1 MSVICLVMLGAFK
14 HSTCHMLLW
23 KFSLR
28 LNAGEQRNGY
38 SPRRLSDDCKHLV
51 IKEVGS
57 HTPLEFLCWGYREGL
72 RRKNHQGG
80 LVPLPKDILCFKV
93 YESLAQK
100 RKLGEEVYS

>member
-1 MSVICLVMLGAFK
+1 MSVICLVMVGAFK

-57 HTPLEFLCWGYREGL
+57 HTPLESLCWGYGR
-72 RRKNHQGG
+72 
-80 LVPLPKDILCFKV
+80 V
-93 YESLAQK
+93 
-100 RKLGEEVYS
+100 